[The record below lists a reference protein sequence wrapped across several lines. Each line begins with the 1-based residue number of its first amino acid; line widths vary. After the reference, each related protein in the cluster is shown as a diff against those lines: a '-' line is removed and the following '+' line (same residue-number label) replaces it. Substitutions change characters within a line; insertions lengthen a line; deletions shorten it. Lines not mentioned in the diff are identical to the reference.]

1 MSKSSDSP
9 SFQSLVSTL
18 SALPP
23 PLLPPGHSRLPHLT
37 AAIASLLLHPTLE
50 ATLHL
55 LNHDLPSAHF
65 LVRKMQAA
73 PAFEGMLLHAM
84 LHRIEGDYN
93 NARAWY
99 ADCAGAGVVGW
110 CWADGEDGDGEKGE
124 GPVVQKKGDEMEA
137 GEEGGEKG
145 EWDGRAANADEL
157 EEVET
162 VKGPRR
168 GGPALRRALEFVDA
182 VEKLKRDGEG
192 NKAEL
197 EGVSGREIRRMLDW
211 CVRRFGTEEVLDA
224 SGAWKQSEAHREM
237 QVDMTTG
244 GKGFR
249 KF

>member
-99 ADCAGAGVVGW
+99 ADW
-110 CWADGEDGDGEKGE
+110 E